1 MTWFPAYEAAK
12 AFAEMRYSPEPI
24 LHLVHPRPVYWR
36 TLLEPIAQEL
46 GVPLVP
52 YAEWLAKLEGS
63 VEHGSAEE
71 VEAMKANPAL
81 RLLPFY
87 KAQAETMTADRE
99 AMGLVFISTEKAVRV
114 SESLAKLP
122 QLDAE
127 RARMW
132 LAAWK
137 RSGFIY

>member
-1 MTWFPAYEAAK
+1 MTP
-12 AFAEMRYSPEPI
+12 
-24 LHLVHPRPVYWR
+24 
-36 TLLEPIAQEL
+36 
-46 GVPLVP
+46 
-52 YAEWLAKLEGS
+52 
-63 VEHGSAEE
+63 
-71 VEAMKANPAL
+71 
-81 RLLPFY
+81 
-87 KAQAETMTADRE
+87 DRE
-99 AMGLVFISTEKAVRV
+99 AMGLMLFSTEKAVRV